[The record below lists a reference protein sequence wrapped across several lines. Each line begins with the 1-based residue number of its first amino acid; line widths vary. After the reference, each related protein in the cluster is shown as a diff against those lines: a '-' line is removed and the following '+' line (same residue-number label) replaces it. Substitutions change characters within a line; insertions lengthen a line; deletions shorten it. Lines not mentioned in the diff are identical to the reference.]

1 MKGKDEI
8 MEDTGNGKMI
18 VITGGKVKDANVLVD
33 RIAKL
38 TAAHYL
44 SAVEYELSKRTEQQI
59 KSALMKLYQEKKYWE
74 AAGILMEIFKEL
86 DDEGAQDLLVV
97 LNAERT
103 EVNGMSFLEGFLE
116 YTGIFWD
123 RDMSAATNVL
133 AS

>member
-44 SAVEYELSKRTEQQI
+44 SATAYI
-59 KSALMKLYQEKKYWE
+59 
-74 AAGILMEIFKEL
+74 
-86 DDEGAQDLLVV
+86 
-97 LNAERT
+97 
-103 EVNGMSFLEGFLE
+103 
-116 YTGIFWD
+116 
-123 RDMSAATNVL
+123 
-133 AS
+133 